1 MTRARDLADSADKD
15 IVGTLTLDGL
25 VVDDITIDGSTIS
38 DGGDFTLDVGGDIT
52 LDADG
57 ADIRLKDG
65 GTEFAILH
73 NSGYFGV
80 YSTISD
86 ADLKIQGNDGGS
98 LIDALT
104 FDMSQAGRA
113 IFNEGVVCKSSTG
126 GDFGVNINT
135 ASGDSMKLQVV
146 DTGSAGAA
154 NGVISVS
161 DGDLIL
167 SPSANVGI
175 GESSPLSNLHIEDTS
190 GAVLT
195 LGNSQD
201 PNDVVAGTVFGRINF
216 YASDRSGATNA
227 TGGVAR
233 IEAIASSGYSSS
245 TPSDLLFYTHGASA
259 NDGSVLGNPSERL
272 RIDSSGRLLHGKT
285 STAFSVAGHRLDADG
300 NVEHIRDGNPPLN
313 LNRKSS
319 DGDIAVF
326 YKDGSAVGSIG
337 TKDGRL
343 LIEGSQGSTPA
354 GIYFGGGGDVLPATS
369 GNVSDNN
376 ISLGGSSYRF
386 KDLYLSGGVY
396 LGGTGSAN
404 KLEDYEEGTFTPT
417 FGAVAAPT
425 YSAQQGKYT
434 KIGNVVH
441 CTVSIDVSTGLD
453 TSDASGVSITSL
465 PFAALPNEEVTN
477 AALGRYINLLGSK
490 ATSVTNFRQ
499 TSSSVILYQG
509 HDSAITYNQIN
520 SGGFLQIAFTY
531 RTS

>member
-15 IVGTLTLDGL
+15 IAGTLTLDGL

-175 GESSPLSNLHIEDTS
+175 GLTAPSYTLELFKATGNLVRFSTS
-190 GAVLT
+190 DD
-195 LGNSQD
+195 N
-201 PNDVVAGTVFGRINF
+201 N
-216 YASDRSGATNA
+216 GATNPLSVDYNTALRIDNAYSGAAPSASGTKVAKIQLSTVTTDGYGAYGAIVVHGIGSGYDSGEMAFAVGSNSSGLMTERFRIGSAGQLGIGGA
-227 TGGVAR
+227 TYGTAGQVLTSGGSGTAPTWATV
-233 IEAIASSGYSSS
+233 ASSG
-245 TPSDLLFYTHGASA
+245 PLF
-259 NDGSVLGNPSERL
+259 DDFL
-272 RIDSSGRLLHGKT
+272 
-285 STAFSVAGHRLDADG
+285 
-300 NVEHIRDGNPPLN
+300 
-313 LNRKSS
+313 
-319 DGDIAVF
+319 
-326 YKDGSAVGSIG
+326 
-337 TKDGRL
+337 
-343 LIEGSQGSTPA
+343 
-354 GIYFGGGGDVLPATS
+354 
-369 GNVSDNN
+369 
-376 ISLGGSSYRF
+376 
-386 KDLYLSGGVY
+386 
-396 LGGTGSAN
+396 
-404 KLEDYEEGTFTPT
+404 
-417 FGAVAAPT
+417 
-425 YSAQQGKYT
+425 
-434 KIGNVVH
+434 
-441 CTVSIDVSTGLD
+441 
-453 TSDASGVSITSL
+453 
-465 PFAALPNEEVTN
+465 
-477 AALGRYINLLGSK
+477 
-490 ATSVTNFRQ
+490 FR
-499 TSSSVILYQG
+499 
-509 HDSAITYNQIN
+509 
-520 SGGFLQIAFTY
+520 
-531 RTS
+531 

>member
-15 IVGTLTLDGL
+15 IAGTLTLDGL

-272 RIDSSGRLLHGKT
+272 RIDSSG
-285 STAFSVAGHRLDADG
+285 
-300 NVEHIRDGNPPLN
+300 NVLVGTTDSNVGDNTGSARGIN
-313 LNRKSS
+313 LNGP
-319 DGDIAVF
+319 DGQILAAA
-326 YKDGSAVGSIG
+326 YQASALILNRMNNDGQIVSLRQNGTEEGSI
-337 TKDGRL
+337 
-343 LIEGSQGSTPA
+343 SVSGSTVSFNGFA
-354 GIYFGGGGDVLPATS
+354 GRHESSGIPTTTPKGTVVSTIDELDV
-369 GNVSDNN
+369 
-376 ISLGGSSYRF
+376 
-386 KDLYLSGGVY
+386 YLSGSKEGQTRADHAKVEVSNSEGDACVYGVVDDF
-396 LGGTGSAN
+396 TDDGS
-404 KLEDYEEGTFTPT
+404 
-417 FGAVAAPT
+417 V
-425 YSAQQGKYT
+425 
-434 KIGNVVH
+434 NVVSVGIASVLVTGA
-441 CTVSIDVSTGLD
+441 CSKGDLLESNGDGTAKVQSDDIIRSKTIGKVTISDSNTGVKLVSCVMYCG
-453 TSDASGVSITSL
+453 
-465 PFAALPNEEVTN
+465 
-477 AALGRYINLLGSK
+477 
-490 ATSVTNFRQ
+490 
-499 TSSSVILYQG
+499 
-509 HDSAITYNQIN
+509 
-520 SGGFLQIAFTY
+520 
-531 RTS
+531 